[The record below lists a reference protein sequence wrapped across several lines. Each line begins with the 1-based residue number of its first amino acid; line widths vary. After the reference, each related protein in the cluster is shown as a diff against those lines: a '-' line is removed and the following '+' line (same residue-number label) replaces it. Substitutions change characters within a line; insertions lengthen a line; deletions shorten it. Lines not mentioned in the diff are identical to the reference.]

1 MELRFTP
8 EQDAFRQEIRDF
20 LKQELPAD
28 WDPIGSSRALSPR
41 QY

>member
-20 LKQELPAD
+20 FEQVLPSDWEPMELGGNVP
-28 WDPIGSSRALSPR
+28 P
-41 QY
+41 